1 MLQLQLQLP
10 LPASAAVAAGSNW
23 RLLSKLQLHSQSMRF
38 LKNIQ
43 TYLLLLC
50 LSTSQKVLRKNIY
63 LHNETIFNISI
74 QHVTESDERSQSHA
88 NRAKAL

>member
-50 LSTSQKVLRKNIY
+50 LSTSQKVLRKKH

-74 QHVTESDERSQSHA
+74 QHVTESDERSQSYA